1 MHLRYQ
7 PREGWLSIGLLFAM
21 LLVAARALQ
30 AARWSADL
38 DLLTPTVLFAFAVSL
53 LLAKSRLPGIL
64 ALPIALLAGVG
75 VITRLAFR
83 FVSVETLTTTEKAL
97 LIWERVQRWA
107 ETVLASGRPGT
118 DTAIFVMT
126 LMAILWLVT
135 FVACWSF
142 FRRRSPWGVL
152 LPLGTVVL
160 INTYYGPE
168 DLTPYLVVFLLLG
181 YLFFVRHHL
190 LEREQEWRRRRIQY
204 SPDVLFDFLRDGAV
218 FAVVVLTL
226 AWFGPSA
233 VESETLNPV
242 LARLTRPWLAA
253 QETWNRMFA
262 TLNYRG
268 NARTSGWFGQE
279 MAFRGP
285 LNRSDELIMY
295 VQAERGR
302 YWRATVYDTYTG
314 LGWEASTPRTIDLPG
329 ERPRIPLTADAQGRI
344 ATDIAVELIRPSGRL
359 LFLPQQPVQL
369 SLPARAVVAG
379 PTALDAQTID
389 DVPPTGLAQLFAK
402 SPLVTGDTYTAV
414 AAIPDPDEQSLRQ
427 AGTEYPPEIAE
438 HYTRLPATVPPEV
451 AQLAREL
458 TEGLETP
465 YDKAKAIER
474 YLRTIPY
481 DESIPP
487 PPPGEDGVY
496 YFLFDIRAG
505 YCDYYASAMAVMLRS
520 LGIPA
525 RIAQGY
531 SQGRLINPEAH
542 VYEVRGLNA
551 HTWVEVYFPGF
562 GWIEFEP
569 TAAEPALNR
578 PPRPPEMN
586 EPETTLGQNGE
597 NQSPAERENQLDR
610 LRDIEDQIADEQ
622 GGSDPFA
629 TLRRTPDLR
638 TLAVPVATAGGLALV
653 LLAGYWALTRR
664 WRTLPVVEQAYDQ
677 LVLLGRLLRLR
688 PQAWQTPREY
698 VRVLGE
704 RIPTTREP
712 LTRLSDYLNKA
723 RFAPHEYTS
732 EDEAQALAL
741 WRDARD
747 RLVAWLLR
755 RRTSQN

>member
-1 MHLRYQ
+1 MRTRYH
-7 PREGWLSIGLLFAM
+7 PREGWLSIGLLGAM
-21 LLVAARALQ
+21 VLLTARALQ
-30 AARWSADL
+30 AARWSPNL
-38 DLLTPTVLFAFAVSL
+38 DLLTPTVLAAFVVGI
-53 LLAKSRLPGIL
+53 LLAKSRLPGVLAFLL
-64 ALPIALLAGVG
+64 ALVAGVG

-83 FVSVETLTTTEKAL
+83 FVPDEALTATEKTL
-97 LIWERVQRWA
+97 LIWERVQGWA

-135 FVACWSF
+135 FFACWSF
-142 FRRRSPWGVL
+142 FHNRSPWGVL

-168 DLTPYLVVFLLLG
+168 DLTLYLIVFLLLG

-190 LEREQEWRRRRIQY
+190 LERETEWQQRGIQY
-204 SPDVLFDFLRDGAV
+204 SKDVLFDFLRDGTV
-218 FAVVVLTL
+218 FAVVMLAL
-226 AWFGPSA
+226 AWLGPTA

-268 NARTSGWFGQE
+268 NSRSGGWFGQE

-285 LNRSDELIMY
+285 LNRSDDLIMY

-329 ERPRIPLTADAQGRI
+329 EHPRIPLIADAQGRI
-344 ATDIAVELIRPSGRL
+344 ATDIAVELIRPAGRL
-359 LFLPQQPVQL
+359 LFLPQQPVQV

-379 PTALDAQTID
+379 PAALEAQSIEE
-389 DVPPTGLAQLFAK
+389 VPPTGLAQLFAK

-427 AGTEYPPEIAE
+427 AGTDYPPEIAE
-438 HYTRLPATVPPEV
+438 HYTRLPPTVPPEV

-458 TEGLETP
+458 TEGLDTP

-481 DESIPP
+481 DETIPP

-531 SQGRLINPEAH
+531 SQGRLINPDAH

-569 TAAEPALNR
+569 TAAEPVLNR

-586 EPETTLGQNGE
+586 EPNTTLGQNGE
-597 NQSPAERENQLDR
+597 AQSPAERENQLDR
-610 LRDIEDQIADEQ
+610 LRDIEGQIADEQ

-629 TLRRTPDLR
+629 TLRRPPDLR
-638 TLAVPVATAGGLALV
+638 TLAVPIATAGGLALV
-653 LLAGYWALTRR
+653 LLAGYWALARR
-664 WRTLPVVEQAYDQ
+664 WQRLPVVEQAYDQ
-677 LVLLGRLLRLR
+677 LVLIGRFLRLR
-688 PQAWQTPREY
+688 PHAWQTPREY
-698 VRVLGE
+698 VHAIGE
-704 RIPTTREP
+704 RIPTVREP
-712 LTRLSDYLNKA
+712 LTRLSIFLNKA
-723 RFAPHEYTS
+723 RFAPHRYTE
-732 EDEAQALAL
+732 EDEAHASAT
-741 WRDARD
+741 WREARD
-747 RLVAWLLR
+747 RLVAWLVR
-755 RRTSQN
+755 RRPSA

>member
-1 MHLRYQ
+1 MRVRHQ
-7 PREGWLSIGLLFAM
+7 PREGWLSIGLLLA
-21 LLVAARALQ
+21 LLLIAARALQ

-38 DLLTPTVLFAFAVSL
+38 DLLTPTVLFAFVVSL
-53 LLAKSRLPGIL
+53 LLAKSRLPGIF
-64 ALPIALLAGVG
+64 ALPVVFLAGAG

-83 FVSVETLTTTEKAL
+83 FVPTDSLTSTEKAL

-107 ETVLASGRPGT
+107 ETVMVSGRPGT
-118 DTAIFVMT
+118 DTTIFVMA
-126 LMAILWLVT
+126 LMVILWLVT

-142 FRRRSPWGVL
+142 YRQRSPWGVL
-152 LPLGTVVL
+152 LPSGAVVL
-160 INTYYGPE
+160 INAYYGP
-168 DLTPYLVVFLLLG
+168 DGLTLYLVVFLLLA

-190 LEREQEWRRRRIQY
+190 LEREQEWQRRRIQY
-204 SPDVLFDFLRDGAV
+204 RPDVVFDFLRDGAV
-218 FAVVVLTL
+218 FAMVMLSL
-226 AWFGPSA
+226 AWFGPG
-233 VESETLNPV
+233 VVQSETMNPV

-279 MAFRGP
+279 MTFRGP
-285 LNRSDELIMY
+285 LNRTNELIMY

-314 LGWEASTPRTIDLPG
+314 LGWDASMPRTIDLAG
-329 ERPRIPLTADAQGRI
+329 ETPRIPLTADAQGRI
-344 ATDIAVELIRPSGRL
+344 ATDIAVELIRPAGRL
-359 LFLPQQPVQL
+359 LFLPQQPVQV

-379 PTALDAQTID
+379 PTAVGAETIE
-389 DVPPTGLAQLFAK
+389 DVPPTGLTQLFAK

-427 AGTEYPPEIAE
+427 AGTDYPPEIAE
-438 HYTRLPATVPPEV
+438 HYTRLPPTVPPEV

-458 TEGLETP
+458 TEGLDTP

-481 DESIPP
+481 DETIPA

-505 YCDYYASAMAVMLRS
+505 YCDYYASAMAVMLRT

-531 SQGRLINPEAH
+531 SQGRLINPDAN
-542 VYEVRGLNA
+542 VYEVRGTNA

-597 NQSPAERENQLDR
+597 SQSPDDLRNQLDR
-610 LRDIEDQIADEQ
+610 LRDIEGQIADEQ
-622 GGSDPFA
+622 GGRDPFA
-629 TLRRTPDLR
+629 TLRRTPDWR

-653 LLAGYWALTRR
+653 LLAGYRVLTQR

-677 LVLLGRLLRLR
+677 LVLLGRLLRLP

-698 VRVLGE
+698 VRTLGE

-712 LTRLSDYLNKA
+712 LTRLGDYLNKA
-723 RFAPHEYTS
+723 RFAPYEYTS
-732 EDEAQALAL
+732 QDEEEALAV
-741 WRDARD
+741 WREARE
-747 RLVAWLLR
+747 RLIAWLLR
-755 RRTSQN
+755 RR